1 MSSSGQ
7 HPPTLTSEQVRK
19 VDRLTAERFGL
30 PVDWLMEAAGWQVAR
45 LCRESAYVVC
55 GLGNNGGDG
64 LAAARHLHRWGR
76 LAGVACVD
84 RRGLKGLPERQAR
97 ALEAAGVTIAA
108 EPGFGAARMVVDALL
123 GTGLSRAPEGA
134 YADWI
139 RALNA
144 LGRPVLAVD
153 VPSGLEA
160 DSGKAHDPTV
170 RASMTVTLGLPKPGL
185 LAAAGP
191 AWAGEVW
198 VADIGVPL
206 EAYRAVGVA
215 VEASLFARSDS
226 FRL

>member
-1 MSSSGQ
+1 LWFRDRR
-7 HPPTLTSEQVRK
+7 PPTLTSEQVRQI
-19 VDRLTAERFGL
+19 DRLTAERYDV
-30 PVDWLMEAAGWQVAR
+30 PVEWLMEAAGWQVAR
-45 LCRESAYVVC
+45 LCRERAYVVC
-55 GLGNNGGDG
+55 GKGNNGGDG

-84 RRGLKGLPERQAR
+84 RAALKGPASQEAA
-97 ALEAAGVTIAA
+97 ALEAGGVAIAP
-108 EPGFGAARMVVDALL
+108 EPDLTGAACVVDALL

-139 RALNA
+139 RAVNA
-144 LGRPVLAVD
+144 GGFRVVAVD

-185 LAAAGP
+185 LKADGP
-191 AWAGEVW
+191 AHAGEIW

-206 EAYRAVGVA
+206 SAYR
-215 VEASLFARSDS
+215 EAGIQMPRNLFEQGDA